1 MKMQLTHTH
10 GNVRKGHR
18 YISFKCPR
26 TRGALLR
33 RPGGRSG
40 KVGGGGGDGVMVE
53 KSRSKL
59 AGRLKERETAFHK
72 VCPYGI
78 VALPMT
84 SRPPSEPARSSKQYP
99 GLLHVRV
106 LFISWIDVLFS
117 T

>member
-40 KVGGGGGDGVMVE
+40 KVGGGGGAMV
-53 KSRSKL
+53 
-59 AGRLKERETAFHK
+59 
-72 VCPYGI
+72 
-78 VALPMT
+78 
-84 SRPPSEPARSSKQYP
+84 
-99 GLLHVRV
+99 
-106 LFISWIDVLFS
+106 
-117 T
+117 